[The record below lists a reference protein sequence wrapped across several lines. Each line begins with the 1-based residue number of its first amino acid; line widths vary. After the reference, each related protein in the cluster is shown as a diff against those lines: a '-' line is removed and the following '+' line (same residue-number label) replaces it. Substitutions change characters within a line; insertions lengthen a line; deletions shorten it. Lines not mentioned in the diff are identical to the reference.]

1 MQLHDTK
8 VREPGSIASQSSA
21 VRSTSAQERPQ
32 ALDIQLQRLSE
43 VIDAFQDERMALRE
57 MLERRRGAQQV
68 NLSSNISKRAGLMS
82 LCRYPL
88 DHIPA
93 LRY

>member
-1 MQLHDTK
+1 MQLHDAK
-8 VREPGSIASQSSA
+8 VREPGSIASQSPD

-57 MLERRRGAQQV
+57 MLERRRSAQQV
-68 NLSSNISKRAGLMS
+68 NRSSNISKRAKT
-82 LCRYPL
+82 
-88 DHIPA
+88 DVA
-93 LRY
+93 L